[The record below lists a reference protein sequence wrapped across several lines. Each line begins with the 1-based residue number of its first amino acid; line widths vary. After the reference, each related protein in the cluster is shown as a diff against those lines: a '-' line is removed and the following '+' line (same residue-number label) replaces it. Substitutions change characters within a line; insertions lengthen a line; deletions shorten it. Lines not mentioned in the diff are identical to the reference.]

1 MPMKKKKIILTVTTD
16 LTYDQRMQRISSAL
30 AERYEVLL
38 VGRKKSNSLPLTAT
52 SYQQKRLRCWWQK
65 GKLFYVEYNI
75 RLFFYLIF
83 QPCDAICGIDLDTI
97 LPAFWVAKLR
107 RKIWIYD
114 SHEYF
119 TEMEEIVIRPR
130 IQKIWLRIEKMIL
143 PHTKHAYTVCES
155 IAAIYQKLY
164 GVSFATIRNVAQ
176 KKVPNCMPYQQ
187 APLYFIYA
195 GAVNEG
201 RGLEEIIRAFQQ
213 INAQLWICGEGD
225 VLPQLKKLAH
235 SLDLTEKVMFWGY
248 VPPKE
253 LHEITLKAY
262 AGFLLLQN
270 KGKSYYYSLA
280 NKFFDYMHAG
290 IPQITIN
297 FPEYRAINEKY
308 QFAHLIDLEVKA
320 IWEAANLL
328 LNQKNYYE
336 KLRQNALKAQDEL
349 NWEKEK
355 EKLLLFYEKVLQ

>member
-1 MPMKKKKIILTVTTD
+1 MKKKKIILTVTTD

-30 AERYEVLL
+30 AEKYEVLL
-38 VGRKKSNSLPLTAT
+38 VGRKKVNSLPLSVAT
-52 SYQQKRLRCWWQK
+52 YQQKRLNCWWQK

-75 RLFFYLIF
+75 RLFFYLLF

-97 LPAFWVAKLR
+97 LPAFGVAKLR

-119 TEMEEIVIRPR
+119 TEMEEIVTRPS
-130 IQKIWLRIEKMIL
+130 IQKIWQGIEKFVL
-143 PHTKHAYTVCES
+143 PQTKYAYTVCES
-155 IAAIYQKLY
+155 IADIYKKLY
-164 GVSFATIRNVAQ
+164 GVPFATVRNVAQ
-176 KKVPNCMPYQQ
+176 KKALNSLPHQQ
-187 APLYFIYA
+187 EPLYFIYA

-201 RGLEEIIRAFQQ
+201 RGLEEMIIAFQY
-213 INAQLWICGEGD
+213 IKAELWICGEGD
-225 VLPQLKKLAH
+225 VLPQLKILVN
-235 SLDLTEKVMFWGY
+235 SLNLNEKVKFLGY
-248 VPPKE
+248 VLPQK
-253 LHEITLKAY
+253 LHELTLKAY

-297 FPEYRAINEKY
+297 FPEYRTINEKY
-308 QFAHLIDLEVKA
+308 QFAHLIDLDVEA
-320 IWEAANLL
+320 IVEAANLL
-328 LNQKNYYE
+328 LNQKDYYE
-336 KLRQNALKAQDEL
+336 QLRQNALKAQNEL

-355 EKLLLFYEKVLQ
+355 EKLLLFYEKVMN